1 MGHYSF
7 CPIMWKIV
15 MVIEAFTVC
24 VDLYILPFLLHYLD
38 HLPFLP
44 HYLVFAPLSD
54 FATLCQDFWHILH
67 IMGHYGKNP
76 LRNHRNRNTG
86 FSLEMFWGSLLNPI
100 GNSKISPFDSRDR
113 GLILPILWHYYP
125 FCPIISIM
133 GHSPDSVTLFAPL
146 W

>member
-1 MGHYSF
+1 MVHYSF
-7 CPIMWKIV
+7 CPIMWRIV
-15 MVIEAFTVC
+15 LGIR
-24 VDLYILPFLLHYLD
+24 DLLFVWISKFSPFCPIISTFSPFCPIIL
-38 HLPFLP
+38 FLP
-44 HYLVFAPLSD
+44 HYQILPHYVKN
-54 FATLCQDFWHILH
+54 FWHILY
-67 IMGHYGKNP
+67 IMRHYGKNP

-100 GNSKISPFDSRDR
+100 GNSKVSPFDSRDR

-125 FCPIISIM
+125 FCPIIFIM